1 MGRVLSVVVAVLVFA
16 IPAAAQ
22 DLAAPPQTRSV
33 LRVLFVGNSYTV
45 FNNLPDLVA
54 AIAAADPDGP
64 IIVPMLVTRGG
75 ATLRWHLEN
84 GSALKSLATGTW
96 DFVVLQEQS
105 LLGGDFK
112 DGKAVVGDPSEFHA
126 STREWAARIRAVGA
140 TPILYMTWARREPAD
155 AARVQKALADAYL
168 GIGKE
173 LGVKVAPV
181 GLAWA
186 ETRRRLLTLD
196 LHIWDGSHPTP
207 AGSYLAAAVIY
218 ATLTARSPVGAPS
231 VIQGHPTVPSGEG
244 QGVMVVDPSLRVP
257 LVDLRE
263 ATAAE
268 LQKIAWQVFSHYNN
282 K

>member
-1 MGRVLSVVVAVLVFA
+1 
-16 IPAAAQ
+16 
-22 DLAAPPQTRSV
+22 V

-84 GSALKSLATGTW
+84 GSALKSLATGKW